1 MEPVDN
7 IIEIDASMPTMGF
20 PDDIF
25 PLPRVTYEWSGD
37 KIDSLHKL
45 LEWYSELPTDHTF
58 SVQGGDAPV
67 SVRSITRWLRAQI
80 GAREY
85 TESTR
90 DRLNELVVI
99 RITWI
104 NDLVRVRKE
113 WMDDT
118 IGA

>member
-37 KIDSLHKL
+37 KIDGLNKL
-45 LEWYSELPTDHTF
+45 LEWCSELPTDHTF
-58 SVQGGDAPV
+58 SMQGIGYPV
-67 SVRSITRWLRAQI
+67 SVLSIRRWLRAQI

-85 TESTR
+85 TESAR
-90 DRLNELVVI
+90 ELLNQLIVM
-99 RITWI
+99 RRTWI
-104 NDLVRVRKE
+104 YENSRTL
-113 WMDDT
+113 
-118 IGA
+118 

>member
-25 PLPRVTYEWSGD
+25 PLPSITYEWSGD
-37 KIDSLHKL
+37 RIDGLNKL
-45 LEWYSELPTDHTF
+45 LEWYSELSTDHTF
-58 SVQGGDAPV
+58 SIQGIGYPV
-67 SVRSITRWLRAQI
+67 SVLSITRWLRAQI

-90 DRLNELVVI
+90 EILNELVEI
-99 RITWI
+99 RRNWI
-104 NDLVRVRKE
+104 YGNSR
-113 WMDDT
+113 T
-118 IGA
+118 